1 MSTSSALS
9 GYRGLRGEILI
20 ALKKSQPLSAKELA
34 DRFAVTP
41 NALRRH
47 LEMLEADGVVRH
59 ASVTRGVGAPVFTYS
74 LTPDGEGLF
83 PSAYAAALLGALEMV
98 VEQAGTAG
106 VVEMFRKRWDAI
118 AEIARPELER
128 LPLAERARMLAELL
142 SRQGYMA
149 ESVTH
154 TPTRATI
161 TEHNCAIRAVA
172 EKYPEVCEA
181 ESEFLQLMLGGSVER
196 RSHILTGC
204 NACEY
209 DVQAPAQIV
218 SPVRR
223 NAGATTPAR
232 AIPEMS

>member
-1 MSTSSALS
+1 MTTSPALS

-59 ASVTRGVGAPVFTYS
+59 ASVTRGVGAPGYAYS
-74 LTPDGEGLF
+74 LTADGEGLF
-83 PSAYAAALLGALEMV
+83 PSAYAAALLEALEMV
-98 VEQAGTAG
+98 VAQAGPAG
-106 VVEMFRKRWDAI
+106 VVEMFRRRWDAL
-118 AEIARPELER
+118 AAIARPELER
-128 LPLAERARMLAELL
+128 LPLAERAQMLAELL
-142 SRQGYMA
+142 SQQGYMA

-181 ESEFLQLMLGGSVER
+181 ESEFLKLMLGASVER

-209 DVQAPAQIV
+209 DVQAPAQIALP
-218 SPVRR
+218 SRR
-223 NAGATTPAR
+223 NAAP
-232 AIPEMS
+232 

>member
-1 MSTSSALS
+1 MTTSPALS

-20 ALKKSQPLSAKELA
+20 ALKKLQPVSAKELA
-34 DRFAVTP
+34 DRFAVTA

-47 LEMLEADGVVRH
+47 LEMLESHGVVRH
-59 ASVTRGVGAPVFTYS
+59 ASVTRGVGAPVYTYS
-74 LTPDGEGLF
+74 LTADGEALF

-98 VEQAGTAG
+98 VAQAGTAG
-106 VVEMFRKRWDAI
+106 VVEMFRRRGDAI
-118 AEIARPELER
+118 AGAARPELER
-128 LPLAERARMLAELL
+128 LPLAERAQMLAELL
-142 SRQGYMA
+142 SQQGYMA

-154 TPTRATI
+154 TPTTATL

-181 ESEFLQLMLGGSVER
+181 ESEFLKLMLGASVER

-209 DVQAPAQIV
+209 DVQAPTQIGE
-218 SPVRR
+218 PTRR
-223 NAGATTPAR
+223 TAGQ
-232 AIPEMS
+232 